1 MLVPDRKLVTER
13 TPVAAVALVLA
24 LLLVPVFP
32 FGWGS
37 ALSAQEGGELEP
49 QEGPECCLLLL
60 VPVGARASAMGGAI
74 TARTGVES
82 TYGNPAGLAGL
93 EGSTF
98 VIHHSDI
105 SENTQVDAFSLVL
118 TPWNVAFGL
127 SYQLFD
133 KGEITTTDVFGQPT
147 GELVLRDHLITASF
161 ATPLGPGLSAGLN
174 YRLFQQRI
182 DCNGQC
188 GGEESVATTNAIDAG
203 VQYRPA
209 WHPPLE
215 LGLAVVNAGPG
226 LQVVNAEQADP
237 LPGRIH
243 LGATYDLLA
252 TYPTDHELAL
262 RLAADVRDVF
272 RDPGS
277 PTVAFGLELDV
288 QQAVFL
294 RAGYA
299 PGEGLGTGA
308 GIGVELRYDRFD
320 VAVARSFVN
329 SQLGADTEP
338 FQVSFGLNF

>member
-1 MLVPDRKLVTER
+1 MRPLLRRSSLAL
-13 TPVAAVALVLA
+13 VAALA
-24 LLLVPVFP
+24 VPLLAPLAPRAS
-32 FGWGS
+32 G
-37 ALSAQEGGELEP
+37 AELLAQEGGPSQP

-74 TARTGVES
+74 TARTGVDAAFA
-82 TYGNPAGLAGL
+82 NPAGLAGL
-93 EGSTF
+93 EGSRV

-105 SENTQVDAFSLVL
+105 SVNTQVDAFSAVF
-118 TPWNVAFGL
+118 TPWGMSFGL

-133 KGEITTTDVFGQPT
+133 KGEIPTTDVFGQPT
-147 GELVLRDHLITASF
+147 GELVLRDHLISGSF
-161 ATPLGPGLSAGLN
+161 ATPLTGGLSLGVN
-174 YRLFQQRI
+174 YRVFQQRI

-188 GGEESVATTNAIDAG
+188 GGEESTATTNAIDAG
-203 VQYRPA
+203 VQYRPL
-209 WHPPLE
+209 WHPALE

-226 LQVVNAEQADP
+226 LQVVNAAQADP

-243 LGATYDLLA
+243 IGAAYDVLA
-252 TYPTDHELAL
+252 PTTVDDRVAL
-262 RLAADVRDVF
+262 RVAADVRDVL
-272 RDPGS
+272 REPGS
-277 PTVAFGLELDV
+277 PTVAFGVELDV

-308 GIGVELRYDRFD
+308 AVGVELRYDRFD
-320 VAVARSFVN
+320 VAVSRSFVN